1 MAQTHELAA
10 RDYILGM
17 KYREIAEKYNV
28 SVDTVKSWKTRHKWE
43 RNKPVKK
50 TAHNAHKNKKV
61 CKGVQKDD
69 EPREE
74 LTDREQLFCYHYVR
88 TWNATQAVLLAGY
101 GNSNKASA
109 KAFGFSLLQRP
120 RVKQEIDRLR
130 TLFRQELHV
139 DIQDFLEF
147 CLKVVG
153 ADIGDYIAF
162 GRKEVPVLGM
172 YGPMMIEDET
182 KEPVEC
188 HDKDGK
194 PKMVR
199 PKKPLMQTVNAIDL
213 GESNMLDTSVIS
225 EIKQGRDGVSIK
237 LADKKWAW
245 EQLIKYFDWLP
256 DKWQRKITEDEQR
269 AKLEK
274 MKAETAKIRGD
285 GDDDEDGTDNF
296 RDALSGKVP
305 EVWGDGSEDS
315 SV

>member
-69 EPREE
+69 EPQEE

-130 TLFRQELHV
+130 SLFRQELHV

-153 ADIGDYIAF
+153 ADIGDYVAF
-162 GRKEVPVLGM
+162 GQKEVPVM
-172 YGPMMIEDET
+172 GPFGPIIDKKTKNPITQMI
-182 KEPVEC
+182 
-188 HDKDGK
+188 
-194 PKMVR
+194 
-199 PKKPLMQTVNAIDL
+199 NAIDL
-213 GESNMLDTSVIS
+213 GESKVLDTSVIS

-305 EVWGDGSEDS
+305 EVWNDGSEDS